1 MKTYLDPEEV
11 QVLEEAA
18 TNLRDRLLIRMF
30 FRLGYRA
37 SEAVGLEVED
47 VDLQEGALTIEHLK
61 VRLNLYCPE
70 CGVRLGKSH
79 QFCPGCGSKVE
90 QAVAK
95 EREHRRVRT
104 LPLDRETLEMLQ
116 EYIRR
121 GGPVQRDGKTLI
133 FGMTRYRAWQVVR
146 ECATRAGFP
155 PLVNP
160 ETGRAHGV
168 SPHRL
173 RDAFAVMAV
182 QLDDSTDG
190 VRMLQ
195 EHLGHQNIGTTMRY
209 RKVAGQEL
217 REWYEKLW
225 NGSEEN
231 SG

>member
-116 EYIRR
+116 E
-121 GGPVQRDGKTLI
+121 
-133 FGMTRYRAWQVVR
+133 
-146 ECATRAGFP
+146 
-155 PLVNP
+155 
-160 ETGRAHGV
+160 
-168 SPHRL
+168 
-173 RDAFAVMAV
+173 
-182 QLDDSTDG
+182 
-190 VRMLQ
+190 
-195 EHLGHQNIGTTMRY
+195 HLGHQNIGTTMRY